1 MDFPAWKTN
10 DQGGIK
16 EICDKWSSIKA
27 EDKES
32 FVSYKIRTKE
42 HQKKLSGSKFKTNKR
57 RYLIHTLWNSLHRVL
72 WMIKMHM
79 VLKQSD
85 KLMEEKSIKG
95 Y

>member
-1 MDFPAWKTN
+1 M
-10 DQGGIK
+10 
-16 EICDKWSSIKA
+16 
-27 EDKES
+27 
-32 FVSYKIRTKE
+32 
-42 HQKKLSGSKFKTNKR
+42 KLSGSKFKTNKR

-72 WMIKMHM
+72 WMIKMHT